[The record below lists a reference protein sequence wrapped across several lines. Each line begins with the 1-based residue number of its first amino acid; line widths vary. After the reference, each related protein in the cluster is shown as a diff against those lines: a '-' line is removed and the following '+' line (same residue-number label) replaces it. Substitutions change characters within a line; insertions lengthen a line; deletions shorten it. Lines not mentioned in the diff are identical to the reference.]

1 MAFCYKLWLTM
12 TNRDL
17 PVLAPL
23 TRSNGGQ
30 QLGLQL
36 KDEALARFEGDPWL
50 AMAREAARQM
60 LLASPAI
67 PLTID
72 DVLEMVGPP
81 PRQNIAGA
89 VFHIK
94 GFRRVGYTTSKKPH
108 AHGNLIGMWVL
119 A

>member
-1 MAFCYKLWLTM
+1 MKFYLTNIKIGFRLPTM
-12 TNRDL
+12 TTVAR
-17 PVLAPL
+17 PTPL
-23 TRSNGGQ
+23 HGQ
-30 QLGLQL
+30 QLGLAL